1 MDIVT
6 LFLLPEG
13 GREGEDRAITFC
25 YYTVDALPPPP
36 PPLIFKVSSLLAL
49 VFHSINEYSRKV
61 PLLQARARCIFIGM
75 LLPFSMLKTCNT

>member
-6 LFLLPEG
+6 LFLLPGE
-13 GREGEDRAITFC
+13 REGEDRAITFY
-25 YYTVDALPPPP
+25 YYTVDALPPP

-75 LLPFSMLKTCNT
+75 LLPFSMLKACNT